1 MGSKKLRDGSLRT
14 EKGLS
19 DGERRLEMA
28 KYTKRILKIEKMTKI
43 RPGITEIQAKMHG
56 HSHSK

>member
-19 DGERRLEMA
+19 DRERRLEMA
-28 KYTKRILKIEKMTKI
+28 KYTKRILKIEKITKI
-43 RPGITEIQAKMHG
+43 RPGMTKIHAKMHD